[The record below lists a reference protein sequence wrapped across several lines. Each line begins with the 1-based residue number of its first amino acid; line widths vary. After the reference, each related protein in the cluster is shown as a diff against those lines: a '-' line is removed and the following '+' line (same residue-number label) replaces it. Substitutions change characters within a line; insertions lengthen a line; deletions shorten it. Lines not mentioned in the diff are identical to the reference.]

1 MLLLLLVSLTSA
13 EDRRIHSVV
22 VKSCS
27 GWRAQDGPEIKS
39 FVEEDLETLYARTE
53 YKFVCKPGVGP
64 VALFKDQ
71 EGELVETVQLEGMKR
86 SELNQLMISKGIPLA
101 SSHTEL

>member
-1 MLLLLLVSLTSA
+1 M
-13 EDRRIHSVV
+13 
-22 VKSCS
+22 SCS
-27 GWRAQDGPEIKS
+27 DVSVALLAQIVIFLMPELILPTCQDGPEIKS

-71 EGELVETVQLEGMKR
+71 EGELVETMQLEGMKR

>member
-1 MLLLLLVSLTSA
+1 MT
-13 EDRRIHSVV
+13 
-22 VKSCS
+22 C
-27 GWRAQDGPEIKS
+27 QDGPEIKS
-39 FVEEDLETLYARTE
+39 FVEEDLETLYARAE

-86 SELNQLMISKGIPLA
+86 FVCQPLNNYICQVIVCVQVWAEPADEI
-101 SSHTEL
+101 